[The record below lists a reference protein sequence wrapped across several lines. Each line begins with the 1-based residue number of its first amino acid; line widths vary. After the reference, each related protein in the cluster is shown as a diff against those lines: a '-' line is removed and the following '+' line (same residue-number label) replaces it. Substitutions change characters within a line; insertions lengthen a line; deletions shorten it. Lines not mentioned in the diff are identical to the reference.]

1 MSIDLNHPRLRQWL
15 DDLSSMPSSA
25 SAENLYRLDTPEGW
39 IRRANLEE
47 YFRRMLL
54 NKPQVMIIG
63 EAPGYQ
69 GTRRTG
75 VPFGSEYHISG
86 ASEVAFFDGQ
96 SGFERPF
103 DDPRIRKEPTSTV
116 MWRTINQCQELPLL
130 WAVYPL
136 HPHQLG
142 NVESNR
148 TPTRSEVQSCKPNL
162 VELID
167 MLQIETV
174 IALGNV
180 AKTTLDELGIDAI
193 KVRHPSR
200 GGASIF
206 AQQLYEILPSK

>member
-1 MSIDLNHPRLRQWL
+1 MSIDLNQLRFCRWL
-15 DDLSSMPSSA
+15 DDLSNMPNSIA
-25 SAENLYRLDTPEGW
+25 AENLYRLDTFEGRV
-39 IRRANLEE
+39 RRANLEE
-47 YFRRMLL
+47 YFRRMLV
-54 NKPQVMIIG
+54 NTPRVMVVG

-75 VPFGSEYHISG
+75 VPFASEYHTSG
-86 ASEVAFFDGQ
+86 ASDVAFFEDQ
-96 SGFERPF
+96 NGFARAF

-116 MWRTINQCQELPLL
+116 MWRTISQCRELPLL

-136 HPHQLG
+136 HPHQPG

-148 TPTRSEVQSCKPNL
+148 TPTRNEVQSCKTHL

-180 AKTTLDELGIDAI
+180 AKTTLDELNIDAV

-206 AQQLYEILPSK
+206 AQQLYEILPPK

>member
-1 MSIDLNHPRLRQWL
+1 
-15 DDLSSMPSSA
+15 MPSSA
-25 SAENLYRLDTPEGW
+25 ITENLYRSDTREGHL
-39 IRRANLEE
+39 RRANLEE

-75 VPFGSEYHISG
+75 VPFGSEHHISG
-86 ASEVAFFDGQ
+86 ASEVAFFKDQ
-96 SGFERPF
+96 SGFTRAF
-103 DDPRIRKEPTSTV
+103 DGPRIRKEPTSTV
-116 MWRTINQCQELPLL
+116 MWRTISQCQELPLL

-136 HPHQLG
+136 HPHQPD
-142 NVESNR
+142 NIESNR
-148 TPTRSEVQSCKPNL
+148 TPTRSEVQACKAHL
-162 VELID
+162 VELIN

-180 AKTTLDELGIDAI
+180 AKMTLDELGIDAV

-206 AQQLYEILPSK
+206 AQQLYEILPPK

>member
-1 MSIDLNHPRLRQWL
+1 MAIDYNHPRFRRWL
-15 DDLSSMPSSA
+15 DDLSNMPGST
-25 SAENLYRLDTPEGW
+25 SAENLYRVGTPEGR

-47 YFRRMLL
+47 YFRRMFV
-54 NKPQVMIIG
+54 NAPRVIIVG

-75 VPFGSEYHISG
+75 VPFGSEHHISG
-86 ASEVAFFDGQ
+86 ASEIAFFDGQ
-96 SGFERPF
+96 SRFERAF
-103 DDPRIRKEPTSTV
+103 DDPRIRKEPTSTI
-116 MWRTINQCQELPLL
+116 MWRTISQCRELPFL

-136 HPHQLG
+136 HPHRPG

-148 TPTRSEVQSCKPNL
+148 TPTRSEVQSCKPHL

-180 AKTTLDELGIDAI
+180 AKTTLDELSIDAA

-206 AQQLYEILPSK
+206 AQQLYEILPPK

>member
-1 MSIDLNHPRLRQWL
+1 MSTHLNHPRFHRWL
-15 DDLSSMPSSA
+15 DDLSNMPSSA
-25 SAENLYRLDTPEGW
+25 IAENLYRLDSPEG
-39 IRRANLEE
+39 RVRQANLEE
-47 YFRRMLL
+47 YFRRMFV
-54 NKPQVMIIG
+54 NTPRVIIVG

-75 VPFGSEYHISG
+75 VPFGSEHHING
-86 ASEVAFFDGQ
+86 ASGVAFFDDQ

-103 DDPRIRKEPTSTV
+103 ADLRVRKEPTSTV
-116 MWRTINQCQELPLL
+116 MWRTISQCRELPLL

-136 HPHQLG
+136 HPHQPG

-148 TPTRSEVQSCKPNL
+148 TPTRSEVQSCKTHL

-167 MLQIETV
+167 ILQIETV

-180 AKTTLDELGIDAI
+180 AKTTLDELNIDAV

-206 AQQLYEILPSK
+206 AQQLYEILPPK

>member
-1 MSIDLNHPRLRQWL
+1 MPIDIKYPRFRQWL
-15 DDLSSMPSSA
+15 DDLSNMPGSA
-25 SAENLYRLDTPEGW
+25 TSENLYSLETPEGRV
-39 IRRANLEE
+39 RRANLEE
-47 YFRRMLL
+47 YFRRMFLST
-54 NKPQVMIIG
+54 PRVIVVG

-75 VPFGSEYHISG
+75 VPFGSEHHISG
-86 ASEVAFFDGQ
+86 ASEVTFFEGQ
-96 SGFERPF
+96 SGFRRAF
-103 DDPRIRKEPTSTV
+103 DDLRIRKEPTSTV
-116 MWRTINQCQELPLL
+116 MWRTISQCRELPLL

-136 HPHQLG
+136 HPHQSG

-148 TPTRSEVQSCKPNL
+148 TPTRSEVQSFKSHL

-167 MLQIETV
+167 ILQIETV

-180 AKTTLDELGIDAI
+180 AKTTLGELNIAV

-206 AQQLYEILPSK
+206 ARQLYEILPPK